1 MFVLFFTPTAI
12 YKFQLLPT
20 SLPIFDISIIFNG
33 DGVWSGW
40 MKGFRIYR
48 KILDIITRI
57 SHFLFFNYKMNFG
70 KLIKSIDKSSFF
82 LFSLPHKLY
91 FLTQI
96 HSGLHLVIKFSQTY
110 PIFFHWPPRDL
121 IKNPAV
127 KAAGLCNRNDAHFQK
142 DMVVKAPELPVP
154 WPKIEIDTELIKLIN
169 VFVFSWGKHKG
180 PQR

>member
-1 MFVLFFTPTAI
+1 M
-12 YKFQLLPT
+12 Y
-20 SLPIFDISIIFNG
+20 IFNFLG
-33 DGVWSGW
+33 SYPKCLYYFSHPQQYISSSCSPHPCQYLILVSFLMVMECDQVGW
-40 MKGFRIYR
+40 KV
-48 KILDIITRI
+48 LE
-57 SHFLFFNYKMNFG
+57 YKMNFG